1 VLCCVVL
8 LMVKVLIPI
17 VVRVKPLFVCVGI
30 AAILQAE
37 DSVLADHLIVGVS
50 HVKVPIATEVRETI
64 VDHFKMGFQSVR
76 RKTT

>member
-1 VLCCVVL
+1 MLLLIIIVL
-8 LMVKVLIPI
+8 LLI
-17 VVRVKPLFVCVGI
+17 VVKVKPLFVYVEI
-30 AAILQAE
+30 IAILQAE